1 MQDNLAAESEAQ
13 RRTIRFIVGVG
24 IAVFAA
30 AYFNWSLAF
39 VAPVF
44 TAKFLI
50 EKPSLNSQTVYEL
63 VIALVVTM
71 FLGMMLTGGITQYPL
86 ILMLLVGLMMLWGYY
101 LFTDPKWNLF
111 ASILLIAVLLLPFMA
126 ISNPSISFVLAKGL
140 SFSGIVAILVFALV
154 HILIP
159 EHNRDFKGYAQ
170 PQISDQ
176 QRWHAAFRAM
186 ILAFPVVCF
195 FYVFQITSALLTMIF
210 IAILSLQITGEKSIK
225 LSAFLMI
232 SNAIGGVLA
241 TIMFSILTVVPN
253 LIFYTLVTCYMA
265 AVMGYKIY
273 TIPAKAPVY
282 VTAFST
288 FLVLVGN
295 TVSSTGGDIDSNTW
309 VRILQLVMVGLYM
322 IVASFYLETRDW
334 KFLRNQHA

>member
-1 MQDNLAAESEAQ
+1 
-13 RRTIRFIVGVG
+13 
-24 IAVFAA
+24 
-30 AYFNWSLAF
+30 
-39 VAPVF
+39 
-44 TAKFLI
+44 
-50 EKPSLNSQTVYEL
+50 
-63 VIALVVTM
+63 
-71 FLGMMLTGGITQYPL
+71 
-86 ILMLLVGLMMLWGYY
+86 MLLVGLMMLWGYY

>member
-210 IAILSLQITGEKSIK
+210 IAILSLQITGDKSIK

>member
-1 MQDNLAAESEAQ
+1 MQDNLAAQSEAQ
-13 RRTIRFIVGVG
+13 RRTIRFILGVA
-24 IAVFAA
+24 ISVFLA
-30 AYFNWSLAF
+30 AYFNWGLAF

-44 TAKFLI
+44 TAKFLLD
-50 EKPSLNSQTVYEL
+50 KPTLNSETVYEL
-63 VIALVVTM
+63 VIALIVTM
-71 FLGMMLTGGITQYPL
+71 LLGMMLTGGIVQYPI
-86 ILMLLVGLMMLWGYY
+86 ILMILVGLMMLWGYY

-111 ASILLIAVLLLPFMA
+111 ATILLIGVLLLPFMA
-126 ISNPSISFVLAKGL
+126 ITNAGISFVLAKGL
-140 SFSGIVAILVFALV
+140 SFSGVVAITVFALV
-154 HILIP
+154 HIFIP
-159 EHNRDFKGYAQ
+159 EKDRDFKGYAK
-170 PQISDQ
+170 PQMSDQ

-195 FYVFQITSALLTMIF
+195 FFVFQVTSALLTMIF

-225 LSAFLMI
+225 LSAFLVI

-241 TIMFSILTVVPN
+241 TVMFSLLTVVPN

-265 AVMGYKIY
+265 AVMSNKIY

-282 VTAFST
+282 ATAFST

-309 VRILQLVMVGLYM
+309 IRILQLIMVGLYM
-322 IVASFYLETRDW
+322 IAASFYLETRDW

>member
-309 VRILQLVMVGLYM
+309 VRIIQLVMVGLYM

>member
-140 SFSGIVAILVFALV
+140 SFSGIMAILVFALV

-225 LSAFLMI
+225 LSAFLVF

-265 AVMGYKIY
+265 AVMGNKIY

-334 KFLRNQHA
+334 KFLRNQHV

>member
-225 LSAFLMI
+225 LSAFLVI

-265 AVMGYKIY
+265 AVMGNKIY

-334 KFLRNQHA
+334 KFLRNQHV

>member
-225 LSAFLMI
+225 LSAFLVI

-265 AVMGYKIY
+265 AVMGNKIY